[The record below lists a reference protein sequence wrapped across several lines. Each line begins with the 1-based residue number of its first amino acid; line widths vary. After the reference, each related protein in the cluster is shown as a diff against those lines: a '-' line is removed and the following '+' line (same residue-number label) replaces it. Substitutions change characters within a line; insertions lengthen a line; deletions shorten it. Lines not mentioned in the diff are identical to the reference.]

1 MKVIYLGTMKK
12 ASGNPT
18 TIHTLT
24 PLLRSIVPVS
34 TVSPFRNKF
43 IRLLDMVRA
52 VLRSRHSDLVLIDT
66 YSTLAFYYAWL
77 CGFICKLRRIKYI
90 AYLHGGNLP
99 NRVGRNSKWLN
110 NFFTDASMIIAPSRY
125 LKHSMEETGIGKVTV
140 IPNFITIA
148 NYPYKK
154 RSAVRPRLLWV
165 RAFHKEVYNP
175 EMAIRLLAVLSK
187 QYEDARLCMVGPDKD
202 GNMDSCLELA
212 ESLQVI
218 NRLKFTGQLSK
229 KEWIQL
235 SAEYDIFVNTSNVDN
250 TPVSV
255 IEAMALGLPVIS
267 TNVGGIPFLF
277 EHEQDCLLVNKN
289 DHNEMAGAITRLID
303 NPQLNQQLTLA
314 ARKKAESFDWENI
327 KKLWMQVIDQHD

>member
-24 PLLRSIVPVS
+24 PFLNLLIPVM

-52 VLRSRHSDLVLIDT
+52 VLRSKRSDLVMIDT

-77 CGFICKLRRIKYI
+77 CGLICKFRGVKYI
-90 AYLHGGNLP
+90 AYLHGGALP
-99 NRVGRNSKWLN
+99 HRVNRNSKWLN

-125 LKHSMEETGIGKVTV
+125 LKQSMEETGIGNVTV

-154 RSAVRPRLLWV
+154 RTSVRPRILWV
-165 RAFHKEVYNP
+165 RAFHKDVYNP
-175 EMAIRLLAVLSK
+175 EMAIKVLAELSK
-187 QYEDARLCMVGPDKD
+187 EFEDAKLCMVGPDKD
-202 GNMDSCLELA
+202 GTMESCLQLA
-212 ESLQVI
+212 ESLEVI
-218 NRLKFTGQLSK
+218 NRLKFTGHLSK
-229 KEWIQL
+229 KDWIRL
-235 SAEYDIFVNTSNVDN
+235 SAEYDVFLNTSNFDN

-277 EHEQDCLLVNKN
+277 EDEKDCLLVEKN
-289 DHNEMAGAITRLID
+289 DVQGMVEAVKRYINT
-303 NPQLNQQLTLA
+303 PQLAVQIA
-314 ARKKAESFDWENI
+314 MEGRKKSESFDWENI
-327 KKLWMQVIDQHD
+327 KKLWIDVISQHD